1 MLIGQAEMMCVALE
15 SGIKTS
21 ACVLKEAVV
30 PRGTQDQ
37 VGKTKVPSARYK
49 FLPATQEAGSALSLQ
64 VDANPASQRHP
75 SASTL
80 SMAFPGLAFDVS

>member
-1 MLIGQAEMMCVALE
+1 MQPWSQELRPAHVYLRKQWYPEE
-15 SGIKTS
+15 HS
-21 ACVLKEAVV
+21 
-30 PRGTQDQ
+30 QDQ